1 MTNEAKELAIPFFS
15 VKITGVRI
23 KRKQSGLPSAVCGLL
38 ILIMRKQNPMSAKA
52 CEVLIIG
59 AGLSGI
65 AAARMLRAAGVDVL
79 LLDKGRSVGGRM
91 ATRRMGA
98 GAADHGVQFITA
110 HTPEFQQVVDDWEA
124 EGFAFLWDIGWS
136 TGSLEGNKN
145 EGHPRYAVRGGMNR
159 LMKHLAADIP
169 TETGIRVVAVHQT
182 AQGWEAEVEGGAI
195 YQSAALI
202 LTPPVPQSLTLL
214 MAGHVPLAALDAE
227 TLGRIDYS
235 SAIAGIFRIEG
246 QVTIPAPGAVHRPAN
261 PLPWIADNQ
270 QKGVSPNETIITIN
284 SNGDYARR
292 YWDAPEVEI
301 TETMKAVLAP
311 YLAPDSR
318 IVESQIQ
325 RWRYAFPVNIHHQ
338 RTLRT
343 SGTRPLFFA
352 GDAFQGPL
360 VEGAWL
366 SGIAAATALLS
377 DVDFVAS
384 RQI

>member
-1 MTNEAKELAIPFFS
+1 
-15 VKITGVRI
+15 
-23 KRKQSGLPSAVCGLL
+23 
-38 ILIMRKQNPMSAKA
+38 MSAKV

-65 AAARMLRAAGVDVL
+65 AAARTLRAAGANVL

-98 GAADHGVQFITA
+98 GAADHGVQFFTA
-110 HTPEFQQVVDDWEA
+110 RSPEFQQVVDGWESA
-124 EGFAFLWDIGWS
+124 GYTFLWDIGWS
-136 TGSLEGNKN
+136 TGSLKGNED

-159 LMKHLAADIP
+159 LMKYLAADIP
-169 TETGIRVVAVHQT
+169 AETGVRVVAVRQT
-182 AQGWEAEVEGGAI
+182 TGGWEAEAENGDI
-195 YQSAALI
+195 YQSAALL
-202 LTPPVPQSLTLL
+202 LTPPVPQSLALL
-214 MAGHVPLAALDAE
+214 AAGNVQLAALDAE

-235 SAIAGIFRIEG
+235 SAIAGIFRIAG
-246 QVTIPAPGAVHRPAN
+246 KVSIPAPGAVHRPAN

-270 QKGVSPNETIITIN
+270 QKGVSPNETVITIN

-301 TETMKAVLAP
+301 TETMKAVLLP
-311 YLAPDSR
+311 YLVPGSQ

-325 RWRYAFPVNIHHQ
+325 RWRYALPQNVHHQ

-343 SGTRPLFFA
+343 SGTKPLFFA
-352 GDAFQGPL
+352 GDAFHGPL

-366 SGIAAATALLS
+366 SGVAAATALLA

-384 RQI
+384 R